1 MKIDGKTKL
10 VGIIGW
16 PIEHTFSPSLHNAAF
31 TEVGLDWA
39 YLPLSVSPDDLEAAV
54 DGIKA
59 MGFMGFNVTMPH
71 KKTVIEYLDG
81 LSEEA
86 ILADAVNTVKRDDDR
101 LIGHNTDGR
110 GFIESLKM
118 DADFLPEGKDALII
132 GAGGAARSVAI
143 SLAMS
148 NVSSLTVVNR
158 TSNKAKILTALIKDN
173 FPECEVKVLSQNDE
187 KIVSAKK
194 SSQLIVN
201 ATSKGMR
208 DNPGLPIDIDGISSG
223 HLVYDLIYDPVET
236 DFLKRASELGAKTIN
251 GMKML
256 LYQGMI
262 AWEIW
267 TGLKPP
273 ADKMAETLNLL
284 IERKV

>member
-101 LIGHNTDGR
+101 LVGHNTDGR
-110 GFIESLKM
+110 GFIESLKI

-194 SSQLIVN
+194 GCQLIVN
-201 ATSKGMR
+201 ATSVGMR
-208 DNPGLPIDIDGISSG
+208 GNPGLPIDVSEIGAG

-236 DFLKRASELGAKTIN
+236 EFLKRANELGAKTLN
-251 GMKML
+251 GTKML

-273 ADKMAETLNLL
+273 ADKMIETLNYLM
-284 IERKV
+284 ERKA

>member
-16 PIEHTFSPSLHNAAF
+16 PIEHTFSPNFHNAAF
-31 TEVGLDWA
+31 MEAGLDWV
-39 YLPLSVSPDDLEAAV
+39 YLPLSVLPNDLKAAV
-54 DGIKA
+54 DGLKA

-71 KKTVIEYLDG
+71 KKIVIEYLDG
-81 LSEEA
+81 LSDEA
-86 ILADAVNTVKRDDDR
+86 ALADAVNTVKREGDR

-118 DADFLPEGKDALII
+118 DADFIPEGKDALII

-148 NVSSLTVVNR
+148 RISSLTVVNR
-158 TSNKAKILTALIKDN
+158 TLKRAETLTALIRDN

-201 ATSKGMR
+201 ATSTGMR
-208 DNPGLPIDIDGISSG
+208 DNPGLPIDMDSIGTG

-251 GMKML
+251 GIKML

-267 TGLKPP
+267 TGKKPP

-284 IERKV
+284 IERKA